1 MTEQYDNRG
10 KVALWGKRE
19 GASPNAPA
27 AKGHFFAHR
36 DIREGEKVDL
46 ALWPADNPNN
56 NPNAPKMRG
65 KVSDPYQADGNSGGT
80 QPPPPAAPDLDDDIP
95 F

>member
-1 MTEQYDNRG
+1 MESKQYDNRG
-10 KVALWGKRE
+10 KIALWGKRE
-19 GASPNAPA
+19 DASPNAPA
-27 AKGHFFAHR
+27 AKGHLYAHR
-36 DIREGEKVDL
+36 DIKEGEKIEL

-65 KVSDPYQADGNSGGT
+65 KASDPYQADSGGT
-80 QPPPPAAPDLDDDIP
+80 QPPPPAPDLDEDIP